1 MAAKVCEQD
10 LTLFSYGIIV
20 GTKMVIHSI
29 SKVAVTLSF
38 SGNSSKV
45 YTRNTWIINRYCMW
59 KLGVFS
65 GDAETAPSTND
76 KDYNYSVK
84 GNVELNHVSI

>member
-20 GTKMVIHSI
+20 GAKMVIHSI
-29 SKVAVTLSF
+29 SKEAVTLSF
-38 SGNSSKV
+38 SGNR
-45 YTRNTWIINRYCMW
+45 YTRNMWIINRYCEW
-59 KLGVFS
+59 KLRVFF
-65 GDAETAPSTND
+65 GDAETAQSTND

-84 GNVELNHVSI
+84 GNVELNHVPI